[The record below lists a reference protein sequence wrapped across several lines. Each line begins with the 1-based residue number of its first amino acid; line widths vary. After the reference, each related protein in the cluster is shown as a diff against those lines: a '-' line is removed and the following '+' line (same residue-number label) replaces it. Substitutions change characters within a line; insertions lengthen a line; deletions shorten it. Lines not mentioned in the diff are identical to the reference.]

1 MKKFLSV
8 ILAAM
13 VITAAGCG
21 EKANDETTTTTPAA
35 ADDAVNAETT
45 DAGEEAEATEA
56 DDAAAEEADD
66 AEAAETT
73 EAAEEAPA
81 GYGEFGVDTL
91 INEEMAAFIDALKEQ
106 APIYADYM
114 VESSVLPTAMGFA
127 YEADLY
133 GTGTPSVVTMEVYM
147 SDMATMAVNTST
159 DGVASNIII
168 KDNAYYIV
176 SPAESTA
183 IYMALSEEEAAQ
195 MADSMTASVQPAFSL
210 ETATIEAGTT
220 EFNGAEYLYEKIT
233 TAEAGD
239 IVIYADPA
247 TKEIKYLTSAGITME
262 LTFLTHDIDA
272 SVYEIPADYTVMD
285 MAELAGAAQ

>member
-35 ADDAVNAETT
+35 AGDAVVDAETT
-45 DAGEEAEATEA
+45 DAA
-56 DDAAAEEADD
+56 DDAETTDAAEEADD

-73 EAAEEAPA
+73 EAAEEASQ

-91 INEEMAAFIDALKEQ
+91 INDEMAAFIDALKEQ

-114 VESSVLPTAMGFA
+114 VESSKLPTAMGFA

-133 GTGTPSVVTMEVYM
+133 GTGTPSAVTMEVYM

-176 SPAESTA
+176 SPAESTV

-195 MADSMTASVQPAFSL
+195 MADAMTASVQPAFSL

>member
-21 EKANDETTTTTPAA
+21 EKANDETTTTTEAG
-35 ADDAVNAETT
+35 AVVDAETT
-45 DAGEEAEATEA
+45 DAA
-56 DDAAAEEADD
+56 DNADADADTDAADD
-66 AEAAETT
+66 AEAETTT
-73 EAAEEAPA
+73 EAAE

-91 INEEMAAFIDALKEQ
+91 INDEMAAFIDALKEN

-114 VESSVLPTAMGFA
+114 ADSSKLPTAMGFA

-133 GTGTPSVVTMEVYM
+133 GTGTPSAVTMEVYM
-147 SDMATMAVNTST
+147 SDMSTMAVNTST

-176 SPAESTA
+176 SPAESTV

-195 MADSMTASVQPAFSL
+195 MADAMTTSVKAAFSL
-210 ETATIEAGTT
+210 DTATFETGTT
-220 EFNGAEYLYEKIT
+220 EFNGAEYLYEKINT
-233 TAEAGD
+233 VEAGE
-239 IVIYADPA
+239 IVVYADPA
-247 TKEIKYLTSAGITME
+247 TNEIKYLTSAGITME

-285 MAELAGAAQ
+285 MAELTGSAQ